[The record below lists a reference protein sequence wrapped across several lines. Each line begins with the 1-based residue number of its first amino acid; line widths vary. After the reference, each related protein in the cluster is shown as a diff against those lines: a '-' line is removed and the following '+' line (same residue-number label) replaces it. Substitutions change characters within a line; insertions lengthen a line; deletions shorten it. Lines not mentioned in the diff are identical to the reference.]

1 MQVRVRIK
9 GLGSGLG
16 SGLGCSGPL
25 VPAEPDRAQ
34 VGGGL
39 VKEAP
44 PLPRALL
51 RALGRRRE
59 LLGRRLA
66 IVRARGRV
74 GVGVRR
80 VVQTESSPMTA
91 KPANMKEFC
100 AVPHW

>member
-1 MQVRVRIK
+1 MQVRVRVK
-9 GLGSGLG
+9 GIG

-74 GVGVRR
+74 GVGVRVR
-80 VVQTESSPMTA
+80 VGVRA
-91 KPANMKEFC
+91 RAR
-100 AVPHW
+100 ARI